1 MNTLRTASFPLTVA
15 ALAALSA
22 CGVSDM
28 HPLVAPGHDYA
39 SITLTSRA
47 FVENGT
53 IPIDYTCDGKGA
65 SPPLSWSSPPEGTKT
80 LALLLEDSDMA
91 SRTHWVV
98 YNLPLETSSLP
109 EGSDVGA
116 LGAKL
121 GMNAS
126 NDVAY
131 SGPCPPRRELHR
143 YVFHVFAVD
152 TSLTLPEGSRRQ
164 AFDAALTGH
173 VLGEGTLTGLAAR

>member
-1 MNTLRTASFPLTVA
+1 MRLFPILSSAVIATLAG
-15 ALAALSA
+15 
-22 CGVSDM
+22 CGASDM
-28 HPLVAPGHDYA
+28 HPLVARGHEYA

-47 FVENGT
+47 FVADGT

-65 SPPLSWSSPPEGTKT
+65 SPPLTWSSPPEGTKT
-80 LALLLEDSDMA
+80 LAILLEDSDMA

-98 YNLPLETSSLP
+98 FDLPAETTSLP

-121 GMNAS
+121 GVNAS
-126 NDVAY
+126 ADVAY
-131 SGPCPPRRELHR
+131 SGPCPPRRELHH

-152 TSLTLPEGSRRQ
+152 KALGIPEGVKRP